1 LTLAPRSS
9 SAFSMWLMPIVQE
22 IVGHP
27 GSLYLIGSLHWRIEL
42 TYSVKK
48 TFFGTLVF
56 RFTVTKSFKN
66 LA

>member
-1 LTLAPRSS
+1 MRLT
-9 SAFSMWLMPIVQE
+9 PIVQE

-27 GSLYLIGSLHWRIEL
+27 GSLYLIGSLHLRIDL
-42 TYSVKK
+42 TCSVKQ

-56 RFTVTKSFKN
+56 LLTVIKSFKN

>member
-1 LTLAPRSS
+1 
-9 SAFSMWLMPIVQE
+9 VQE

-42 TYSVKK
+42 TCSVKQ

-56 RFTVTKSFKN
+56 RLTVIKSFKN